1 MLGASMRSLVPRGMF
16 LVATT
21 PSPFPGMGLTSH
33 KAGWCQ
39 GKLVYTETSCCYDGV
54 AE

>member
-1 MLGASMRSLVPRGMF
+1 MRGSSVRILVPRGIF

-21 PSPFPGMGLTSH
+21 PSPFPEIGLTSQSED

-39 GKLVYTETSCCYDGV
+39 GET
-54 AE
+54 